1 MAGRRH
7 TRRTAPSPPRP
18 PEDPAQGVRTRQAG
32 RNAAAGPPP
41 PTAARAASSG
51 DQARWFAG
59 LSSNQT
65 APATQ
70 PRSTGTRQPPAVNP
84 APSGAR
90 ASPAMI
96 FPQTPARRAVNGL
109 ADQFAQAAAMAS
121 PGPRLRDPIETNPDV
136 EDSDGDMSDD
146 FPVIPRTRPLRAPT
160 LLPAAESDDE
170 NPPPRAPART
180 RGTSRHRGRGSAAAP
195 THAATTNDNEPGSV
209 YVFIQPE
216 TLVKTK
222 KSADSDYFFGRCEID
237 KGFKCRL
244 CPCAFSFLFDAHT
257 LLKSPQARVQS
268 WFKSYHPPPSP
279 SKY

>member
-32 RNAAAGPPP
+32 RNAAAGPPRLP
-41 PTAARAASSG
+41 PHALLAREIKHMG
-51 DQARWFAG
+51 
-59 LSSNQT
+59 NQT

-70 PRSTGTRQPPAVNP
+70 PRSTGTRQLPAVNP
-84 APSGAR
+84 APSRAR

-96 FPQTPARRAVNGL
+96 FPQTPARRA
-109 ADQFAQAAAMAS
+109 
-121 PGPRLRDPIETNPDV
+121 
-136 EDSDGDMSDD
+136 DSDGDMSDD
-146 FPVIPRTRPLRAPT
+146 FPVIPRTRPLRAPA

-180 RGTSRHRGRGSAAAP
+180 RGTSRRRGRGSAAAP

-209 YVFIQPE
+209 
-216 TLVKTK
+216 
-222 KSADSDYFFGRCEID
+222 
-237 KGFKCRL
+237 
-244 CPCAFSFLFDAHT
+244 
-257 LLKSPQARVQS
+257 PQARVRS